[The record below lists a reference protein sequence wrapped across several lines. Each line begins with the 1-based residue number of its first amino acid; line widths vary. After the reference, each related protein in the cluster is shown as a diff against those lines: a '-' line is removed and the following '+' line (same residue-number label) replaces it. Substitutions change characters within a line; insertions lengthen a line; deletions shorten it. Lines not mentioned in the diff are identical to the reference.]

1 MNFFNSKSSTLLMGA
16 VCCGI
21 GSAFSAPKSNIIFIL
36 VDDLGYADVG
46 FNGSRYFETPIID
59 SLAGR
64 SVIFENSY
72 MYPTSSPSR
81 TALFTGLQSFRTG
94 VYTVPVLEKG
104 SCEENIFS
112 RWSVSTQTPI
122 YSEVLEGVGY
132 RSIHLGKWHIVGPNP
147 LEEEAMEFPIAKK
160 LSQPSPGD
168 FSWVE
173 EHKSNPEI
181 TKYYPQERGF
191 ERNVGGTYRGDPA
204 LIEGGYSHPDG
215 GFRAP
220 FTNPFIESRE
230 GDEWLT
236 DRLTDEA
243 IEFMEECDD
252 EPFFVNLHYY
262 AVHRP
267 LVNRSEELYE
277 KYLNKQGDET
287 LGQGVGSDE
296 VRSRHATY
304 ATMIESVDDNV
315 GRIVEYLKANDL
327 LDNTVIVF
335 SSDNGHNSLVSSN
348 RTMRGAKG
356 GVYEGG
362 VRVPTFIHWG
372 SNTTPCR
379 VNSPISAVDYFP
391 TFIDIAG
398 VESYGGVLD
407 GESVLP
413 LLNGDTPEWESRP
426 IFWQLSSQYAHG
438 TCSVVRVGRYKLLE
452 FLASG
457 EVELYDLESDP
468 MESCNIAT
476 EQSEI
481 RDRLLNIIYRW
492 RKENSVELPPNSV
505 VK

>member
-1 MNFFNSKSSTLLMGA
+1 MGA
-16 VCCGI
+16 ILCSSATLV
-21 GSAFSAPKSNIIFIL
+21 GSERSNIIFIL

-46 FNGSRYFETPIID
+46 FNGSKYFETPIID
-59 SLAGR
+59 SLAEQ

-104 SCEENIFS
+104 DCQENIFS
-112 RWSVSTQTPI
+112 RWSVSTQIPI
-122 YSEVLEGVGY
+122 YSEVLEQAGY
-132 RSIHLGKWHIVGPNP
+132 HSIHLGKWHIVGPNP
-147 LEEEAMEFPIAKK
+147 IEEEAMEFPLTKK
-160 LSQPSPGD
+160 LSQPNPGD

-191 ERNVGGTYRGDPA
+191 ERNIGGTYRGDPA

-220 FTNPFIESRE
+220 FTNPFIEKKE

-243 IEFMEECDD
+243 IDFIAECGN

-277 KYLNKQGDET
+277 KYLNKPGDEL
-287 LGQGVGSDE
+287 LGQGVGSDDIK
-296 VRSRHATY
+296 SRHATY

-315 GRIVEYLKANDL
+315 GRIMRYLKENNL
-327 LDNTVIVF
+327 LENTVVVF
-335 SSDNGHNSLVSSN
+335 SSDNGYNGLVSDN
-348 RTMRGAKG
+348 RTMRGVKG
-356 GVYEGG
+356 EVYEGG

-372 SNTTPCR
+372 SKTTPRR
-379 VNSPISAVDYFP
+379 VNSPITAVDYFP

-398 VESYGGVLD
+398 VKSYSGVLD
-407 GESVLP
+407 GDSVLP
-413 LLNGDTPEWESRP
+413 LLDGDTPEWESRP
-426 IFWQLSSQYAHG
+426 IFWQLSSQYRHG
-438 TCSVVRVGRYKLLE
+438 TCSVVRAGRYKLIE

-468 MESCNIAT
+468 MESCNIASK
-476 EQSEI
+476 QSEVC
-481 RDRLLNIIYRW
+481 DRLLDIIYRW
-492 RKENSVELPPNSV
+492 RKENNVELPPNSV